1 MKELRVIFVF
11 RRLGVELPPTLM
23 EADLWII
30 IIKKNMLVRF
40 FVKLFSFLII
50 SQKQMNL
57 NIIKKSNKKN
67 ILKITRVEVNKYIKS
82 KIEESDADVNCHI
95 LSFQRFKGLRY
106 FQNQW
111 HCYYSKYKCLYQ
123 YYIISTQ
130 RSILF
135 FDHFS
140 ENARQK
146 QSPRG
151 VL

>member
-1 MKELRVIFVF
+1 MITASVMKELRVIFVF

-23 EADLWII
+23 EAGLWII

-67 ILKITRVEVNKYIKS
+67 LLKITRVELSKYIKS
-82 KIEESDADVNCHI
+82 KIEEFDADVNCHI

-111 HCYYSKYKCLYQ
+111 HCYYSKYVFISVL
-123 YYIISTQ
+123 YYI
-130 RSILF
+130 
-135 FDHFS
+135 
-140 ENARQK
+140 NAK
-146 QSPRG
+146 INS

>member
-23 EADLWII
+23 EAGLWII

-57 NIIKKSNKKN
+57 NIITKSNKKK
-67 ILKITRVEVNKYIKS
+67 IPKITRVGVNKYIES

-95 LSFQRFKGLRY
+95 LSF
-106 FQNQW
+106 
-111 HCYYSKYKCLYQ
+111 
-123 YYIISTQ
+123 
-130 RSILF
+130 
-135 FDHFS
+135 
-140 ENARQK
+140 
-146 QSPRG
+146 
-151 VL
+151 